1 MSKTDRMFELIQIL
15 RSARA
20 PLRARDIAVRLEVSP
35 RTVYRDIASL
45 QAMRVP
51 IEGAAGIG
59 YVMRRGYDL
68 PPINFDVEEAEA
80 LTLGLSMIGRAGDP
94 GLRRAA
100 VRAARKLSAAAPR
113 AEAIFSSQWGADAPA
128 HVDLSTLREAI
139 REETKIAV
147 RYTDDRGSCTQRRLR
162 PLALIY
168 YIDNVLLVAWCE
180 LRHDFRHFRLDR
192 MQSCEKTAQTFAGEG
207 AGLRARWEAEV
218 KRSVLD

>member
-1 MSKTDRMFELIQIL
+1 MSKTDRMFEVIQIL

-20 PLRARDIAVRLEVSP
+20 PQRASDIAARLEVSP

-100 VRAARKLSAAAPR
+100 ARAARKLSAAAPR

-139 REETKIAV
+139 REETKIDIV
-147 RYTDDRGSCTQRRLR
+147 YIDDNGTRTDRRQRAQA
-162 PLALIY
+162 PIY
-168 YIDNVLLVAWCE
+168 YVDNVLLVAWCE
-180 LRHDFRHFRLDR
+180 LRRDFRHFRPDR
-192 MQSCEKTAQTFAGEG
+192 MHACSQTVETFVGEG
-207 AGLRARWEAEV
+207 AQLRARWEAEI
-218 KRSVLD
+218 KGSVLD